1 MEKGRAAQL
10 GGRGE
15 IRRVSEAEV
24 RGQEASRQVGRKG
37 KRSLILRKG
46 QERERGVGNLR
57 EEGLFIS
64 QQPDAAERKLVWTI
78 NWFTQPNSQLNPS
91 KGCCQLPELE

>member
-1 MEKGRAAQL
+1 MAKIQFFGGVNFFQFFSL
-10 GGRGE
+10 GMT
-15 IRRVSEAEV
+15 
-24 RGQEASRQVGRKG
+24 
-37 KRSLILRKG
+37 

-91 KGCCQLPELE
+91 KGPLPELE